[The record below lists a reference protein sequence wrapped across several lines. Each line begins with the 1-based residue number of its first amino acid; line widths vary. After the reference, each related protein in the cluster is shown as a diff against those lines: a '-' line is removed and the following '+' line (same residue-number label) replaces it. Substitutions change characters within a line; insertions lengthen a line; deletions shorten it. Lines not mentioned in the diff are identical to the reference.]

1 MKFKV
6 VFLDDDTNEEVTRS
20 EHTYEEIAI
29 MFNVTRLRLKI
40 GDVIKVCDIKDKI
53 YGIHENGLAVYVTEV
68 DGVEIVD

>member
-53 YGIHENGLAVYVTEV
+53 DGIHENGLAVYVTEV